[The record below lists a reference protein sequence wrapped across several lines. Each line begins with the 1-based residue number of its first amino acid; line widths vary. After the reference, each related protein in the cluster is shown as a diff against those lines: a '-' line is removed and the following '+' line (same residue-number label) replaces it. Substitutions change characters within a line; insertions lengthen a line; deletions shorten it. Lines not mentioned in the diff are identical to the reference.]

1 MKFTLTA
8 ASLAGL
14 YAPHRLGRSSGLA
27 LREAADNLPG
37 DDIVANPMWQSTRA
51 ITIDVIST
59 CGRDRAQG
67 SGGRRAGR
75 GRWRDPRHTTWR
87 RPFPVNVIRASTD
100 AQCRRAEVERDHA
113 C

>member
-67 SGGRRAGR
+67 SGGSGPGGAGGAIR
-75 GRWRDPRHTTWR
+75 GT
-87 RPFPVNVIRASTD
+87 RPGDGLFR
-100 AQCRRAEVERDHA
+100 
-113 C
+113 